1 MSSSCTHGQLGG
13 VAAARVQLGSGGA
26 IAVGGGQVGL
36 GGGGDLTTGTP
47 SSQLRQRSSR
57 WAYNQH

>member
-1 MSSSCTHGQLGG
+1 MSSSCTHGQPGG

-36 GGGGDLTTGTP
+36 GGTP
-47 SSQLRQRSSR
+47 SSQLREIQLLGI
-57 WAYNQH
+57 